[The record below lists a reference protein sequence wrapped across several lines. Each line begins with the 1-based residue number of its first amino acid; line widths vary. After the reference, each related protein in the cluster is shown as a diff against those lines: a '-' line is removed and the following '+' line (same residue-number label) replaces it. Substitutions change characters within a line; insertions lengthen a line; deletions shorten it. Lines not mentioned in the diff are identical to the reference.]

1 MPAMINHR
9 LSEMEVTEAFRDA
22 IVIETGCD
30 IGHSDINTDFSDLGL
45 DPLAA
50 INVLNTVTNRTG
62 IDLPASLFRD
72 CKTLSDIAKH
82 LGQKQGISG
91 STSATQ
97 QLLSQAGQ
105 PVRDAFLELSSY
117 EQKFAQE
124 AGFANFWTAVY
135 PAERRLVLSF
145 VYKAFS
151 DLGCALDKVKAGQK
165 VPCPQGIL
173 DKHRRV
179 FDGALFEILE
189 DGGIVSKS
197 PAGYIRTPTPID
209 TTPSE
214 DIYKDLV
221 RDHPP
226 FAKVHELL
234 HVTGSRFAECLSGKT
249 DPIKLLF
256 GKNKDLLQHFY
267 TDAPM
272 CLAAS
277 LHLAALIQRV
287 YTCRAG
293 GDDECIEILEVG
305 AGMGG
310 TTKVVI
316 DALVEANVRFKYV
329 FTDISSIFFAAAKR
343 RFADIAPGSME
354 CLVLDIEKEPPEPL
368 QRRFDL
374 VISTNCI
381 HATRSLVTSCSNVH
395 VLLRPGGFFALIEF
409 TTRFYWLD
417 LVFGLLDGWWLFEDG
432 RKHCTVN
439 GPSWKTNLEASG
451 FSHVLWTEAEGIEK
465 PNPQLLVAYTD

>member
-1 MPAMINHR
+1 M
-9 LSEMEVTEAFRDA
+9 
-22 IVIETGCD
+22 
-30 IGHSDINTDFSDLGL
+30 
-45 DPLAA
+45 
-50 INVLNTVTNRTG
+50 
-62 IDLPASLFRD
+62 SL
-72 CKTLSDIAKH
+72 
-82 LGQKQGISG
+82 QESG
-91 STSATQ
+91 STSATE
-97 QLLSQAGQ
+97 QLSSQAGQ
-105 PVRDAFLELSSY
+105 HVKDVFLELSKH
-117 EQKFAQE
+117 ERQFAEE

-145 VYKAFS
+145 VYKTFS
-151 DLGCALDKVKAGQK
+151 DLGCALDNVQAGK
-165 VPCPQGIL
+165 IVPRPQGIL

-179 FDGALFEILE
+179 FDGALFEILK
-189 DGGIVSKS
+189 DGGIVSETA
-197 PAGYIRTPTPID
+197 AGYIRTSTPID

-214 DIYKDLV
+214 EIYNDLV
-221 RDHPP
+221 RDHPL
-226 FAKVHELL
+226 FAKVHELV

-256 GKNKDLLQHFY
+256 GKHKDLLQHFY

-277 LHLAALIQRV
+277 LHLAALIKRV
-287 YTCRAG
+287 YGPRAH
-293 GDDECIEILEVG
+293 GDNGCIEILEVG

-310 TTKVVI
+310 TTKFVI
-316 DALVEANVRFKYV
+316 DALAEANVPFKYV
-329 FTDISSIFFAAAKR
+329 FTDISSSFFAAAKR
-343 RFADIAPGSME
+343 RFSNIAPGSIE
-354 CLVLDIEKEPPEPL
+354 CLILDIEKEPPEPL

-381 HATRSLVTSCSNVH
+381 HATKSLLTSCSNVH
-395 VLLRPGGFFALIEF
+395 ALLRPGGFFALIEF

-439 GPSWKTNLEASG
+439 GTSWKTNLQASG
-451 FSHVLWTEAEGIEK
+451 FSDVLWTEAEGIEK